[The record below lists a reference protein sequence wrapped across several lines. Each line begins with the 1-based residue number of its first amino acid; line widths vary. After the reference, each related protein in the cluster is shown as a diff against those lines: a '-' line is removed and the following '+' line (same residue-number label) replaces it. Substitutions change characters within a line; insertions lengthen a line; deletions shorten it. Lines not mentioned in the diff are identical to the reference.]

1 MAVITVSRQLGSLG
15 TAIAESVARRL
26 GYRVLA
32 RDLINQAARRAG
44 APEVALAM
52 LDDLGLLGYCPSP
65 RDCRAYRKAV
75 GEVMQELAAE
85 GNVVIVGRGGQ
96 VILRDRPDVLH
107 VRVIAPVAL
116 RAQRI
121 SERRHVSRRAA
132 LAQVKASDTSHRD
145 YLTQYYRVD
154 WDAPELYDLVVNTA
168 HMDIPAATGV
178 VCAMLEPV
186 LGRGDPVAK
195 EPILESV

>member
-1 MAVITVSRQLGSLG
+1 MAVITFSRQLGSLG
-15 TAIAESVARRL
+15 TGIAEAVALRL
-26 GYRVLA
+26 GYRVVA

-52 LDDLGLLGYCPSP
+52 LDDLGLFGYCPSP

-96 VILRDRPDVLH
+96 VILRDHPDALH

-116 RAQRI
+116 RAARI

-132 LAQVKASDTSHRD
+132 LAQVKASDASHQD
-145 YLTQYYRVD
+145 YLSRFYRVE
-154 WDAPELYDLVVNTA
+154 WDEPELYDLVVNTA
-168 HMDIPAATGV
+168 RLDVPAATGG
-178 VCAMLEPV
+178 VCAMLEHR
-186 LGRGDPVAK
+186 LGRGNLVAK